1 MSQVVYPK
9 KFHKNPRI
17 EEQGPSEYLKQQL
30 KDISDIINSGTVDSF
45 GIVIVYKNGYVQT
58 THTETDTKYHHLVS
72 GAVQLQHQL
81 QKS

>member
-1 MSQVVYPK
+1 MSEVIYPS
-9 KFHKNPRI
+9 KFHKNPRV
-17 EEQGPSEYLKQQL
+17 EKPEPTEYLKKQL
-30 KDISDIINSGTVDSF
+30 QNVSDTINSGTVDSF

-81 QKS
+81 QKT